1 MYWFRF
7 RRTSPWGVGNGVFKA
22 FFYTSPP
29 LREIEAFADTAVA
42 SYTRAQLEALVT
54 AAKEALAAWPQV

>member
-7 RRTSPWGVGNGVFKA
+7 RRTSPWAGGVFKA

-29 LREIEAFADTAVA
+29 LRGIEDVAHADTAVA

-54 AAKEALAAWPQV
+54 AAKEALAAWPQE